1 MANMEHL
8 DRLKQGVDIWNTW
21 RQHHP
26 GISPDLSGADLS
38 GAKLSGI
45 DLSRTNLRG
54 TTLSEADLSG
64 ANFVLALLDNA
75 DLKGANLS
83 NANLT
88 ETFLN
93 QADLSEAILSFAIL
107 NLTDL
112 KGTNLKNAIAGS
124 TIFVDIDFSR
134 VNGLETVQHEFPSS
148 IGIDTIYRSQ
158 GNIPEKFLRGAG
170 VPETFLAYMQSLVS
184 RPIDYYSCFI
194 SYSSKDQEFVQ
205 QLFEDLQ
212 SEGIRCW
219 TAFKD
224 LKPGDQIVERIEEA
238 IGSFDK
244 LLLVISEDSIR
255 STFVN
260 YEITTIL
267 QKEQQTHR
275 TLLFPIR
282 IDDSFPTSIRGW
294 SPLIFQRNAIDFRDW
309 RDSKQ
314 YKRALFHLI
323 KELQVTAA
331 TEIDEY
337 KRERSDDR

>member
-26 GISPDLSGADLS
+26 SVSPDLSEADLS

-75 DLKGANLS
+75 DLKGANLG

-170 VPETFLAYMQSLVS
+170 VPETFLAYMQSLVN

-194 SYSSKDQEFVQ
+194 SYSSKDREFVQ

-219 TAFKD
+219 IAFED
-224 LKPGDQIVERIEEA
+224 LKPGDRIAERIEEA
-238 IGSFDK
+238 VRSFDK
-244 LLLVISEDSIR
+244 LLLVISENSIG

-260 YEITTIL
+260 YEIATIL

-282 IDDSFPTSIRGW
+282 IDDSLPASIRDW
-294 SPLIFQRNAIDFRDW
+294 SPLIFQRKAIDFRDW

-314 YKRALFHLI
+314 YKRALFRLI
-323 KELQVTAA
+323 KELQITAA